1 LVDLGGP
8 DVESLQ
14 MCGVCLLRKKFGEN
28 ACLVAPAASD
38 VEERKVFLFGKM
50 GVQKAT
56 EIRLQS
62 FEVLLKEFGEW
73 SVGHGRNVNLGF
85 GFWNFEIR
93 LWPWIYRFDQ
103 DVTEKARD

>member
-1 LVDLGGP
+1 
-8 DVESLQ
+8 
-14 MCGVCLLRKKFGEN
+14 
-28 ACLVAPAASD
+28 
-38 VEERKVFLFGKM
+38 M